1 MRLNV
6 DNIVVKPLENFTI
19 ASHPIKVEDAQG
31 IIERNTIGKFDP
43 AEDEEQAKL

>member
-19 ASHPIKVEDAQG
+19 ASHPIKVEDAKG
-31 IIERNTIGKFDP
+31 IIERNTIGEFDP
-43 AEDEEQAKL
+43 EDEEQVKI